1 MGDEGKLSL
10 VTCNVFDKPR
20 VATPWTA
27 SKRVAELDVT
37 AEALTYLGVGGWEE
51 KDKEEKR

>member
-27 SKRVAELDVT
+27 SKGVTELDVT